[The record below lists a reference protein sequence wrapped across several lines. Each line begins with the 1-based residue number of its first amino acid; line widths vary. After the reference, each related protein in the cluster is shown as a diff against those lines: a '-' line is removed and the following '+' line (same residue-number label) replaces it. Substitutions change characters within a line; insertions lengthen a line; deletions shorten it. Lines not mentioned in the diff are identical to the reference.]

1 MGALK
6 IKSAVLCGS
15 SSGGYVAQ
23 QVAVQAP
30 ARVDALVL
38 IGAPWTL
45 RGRTPFADEVAAL
58 TDPIDPEWVR
68 DSLALFPRI
77 QAVPNW
83 YIEDRITDGLR
94 MPARAWKGAL
104 AGLTSATPPTEAGTI
119 TSPTLIMWGARDE
132 LLSREDQEG
141 LAAAIPDSRL
151 LVYDETGHLVL
162 WEQPERVAMDLTRFL
177 AELRPDRVG

>member
-1 MGALK
+1 M
-6 IKSAVLCGS
+6 
-15 SSGGYVAQ
+15 
-23 QVAVQAP
+23 
-30 ARVDALVL
+30 
-38 IGAPWTL
+38 
-45 RGRTPFADEVAAL
+45 
-58 TDPIDPEWVR
+58 
-68 DSLALFPRI
+68 ALFPRI

-83 YIEDRITDGLR
+83 YIEGRITDGLR